1 MSSHALLVMNPRN
14 IDECVRSI
22 AALEVDKF
30 WFTGF
35 TEQMLE
41 QPINDLVERTG
52 YDYYTIVSD
61 DVVVTPRSFHAVRE
75 AAEDPACEGQ
85 VVSGWCNLDLTDRG
99 LRMSSVIRTRFA
111 TFESTRENYDWVPI
125 RELLEGLPLRRT
137 WFAGMCMTCMSRE
150 LWQRFP
156 FLYNGP
162 SDFSL
167 SCRLQMEDVP
177 IYAVRDA
184 GVFHVKECTD
194 PWRLDQEPRKQLVHL
209 GEPAKITAEFD
220 ETGGDPTVNY
230 GTGWEPIPEV
240 ISSI

>member
-14 IDECVRSI
+14 IEECVRSI
-22 AALEVDKF
+22 TALEVDKF

-35 TEQMLE
+35 PEQYLE
-41 QPINDLVERTG
+41 GPINDVIAQSG

-61 DVVVTPRSFHAVRE
+61 DVVVTPRAFQAVTDATE
-75 AAEDPACEGQ
+75 LPLDDAA
-85 VVSGWCNLDLTDRG
+85 VVSGWCNLDITDVG
-99 LRMSSVIRTRFA
+99 LRMSSVIRSPFA

-125 RELLEGLPLRRT
+125 NELLAGSRLRRT
-137 WFAGMCMTCMSRE
+137 WFAGMCMTCMSRA

-156 FLYNGP
+156 FQYNGP

-167 SCRLQMEDVP
+167 SVRLQIADVP

-194 PWRLDQEPRKQLVHL
+194 PWRLDEEPRKALVHL
-209 GEPAKITAEFD
+209 QGQPRITARFES
-220 ETGGDPTVNY
+220 GGDKVNE
-230 GTGWEPIPEV
+230 GEGWQPLA
-240 ISSI
+240 